1 MTPSAPFPPELAFV
15 MGAMFGIAFMWWL
28 ARRDR
33 KKGIGPEAG
42 FADKARTVELLTVEN
57 DKLSGQVLRLED
69 RLSVLER
76 IATDQPLRLAREIES
91 LRLKAD

>member
-1 MTPSAPFPPELAFV
+1 MTPTEPFPPELAFI
-15 MGAMFGIAFMWWL
+15 MGTIFGIACMWWL

-42 FADKARTVELLTVEN
+42 LAEQGRTVELLTLEN
-57 DKLSGQVLRLED
+57 EKLNGQVLRLED

-76 IATDQPLRLAREIES
+76 IATDQPLRLAREIDS
-91 LRLKAD
+91 LRLGAD